1 MATEQKSVYREY
13 LLDTNNF
20 EQPRI
25 LEDQQAIAALLTRL
39 ILLEP
44 GTNPLFP
51 TMGVGLVSKY
61 RYTTQDKENDLKNDI
76 RNQISTFLPE
86 AQCTNVNLIYNED
99 KTIDIEITVDN
110 TVFVYQSSK
119 LVPITL
125 VDLLEENNQS

>member
-61 RYTTQDKENDLKNDI
+61 RYMMQDKENQLKNDI
-76 RNQISTFLPE
+76 RDQIATFLPQ
-86 AQCTNVNLIYNED
+86 ANCTNVNLIYNND

-110 TVFVYQSSK
+110 TVFVYQSNK
-119 LVPITL
+119 LIPIQL
-125 VDLLEENNQS
+125 QDLANS

>member
-61 RYTTQDKENDLKNDI
+61 RYMMQSKENQLKNDI
-76 RNQISTFLPE
+76 KNQIATFLPQ
-86 AQCTNVNLIYNED
+86 ANCTNVKLIYNND

-119 LVPITL
+119 LIPIQL
-125 VDLLEENNQS
+125 QDLANS

>member
-61 RYTTQDKENDLKNDI
+61 RYMMQDKENQLKNDI
-76 RNQISTFLPE
+76 RDQIATFLPQ
-86 AQCTNVNLIYNED
+86 ANCTNVNLIYNND

-119 LVPITL
+119 LIPIQL
-125 VDLLEENNQS
+125 QDLANS

>member
-1 MATEQKSVYREY
+1 MDESKAIYREY

-20 EQPRI
+20 EEPRI
-25 LEDQQAIAALLTRL
+25 LTDQQAIAALLTRL

-61 RYTTQDKENDLKNDI
+61 RYMMQDKESALKNDI
-76 RNQISTFLPE
+76 KNQIATFLPQ
-86 AQCTNVNLIYNED
+86 ANCTNVKLIYNSD

-110 TVFVYQSSK
+110 TVFVYQSNK
-119 LVPITL
+119 LIPIQL
-125 VDLLEENNQS
+125 IDLANS

>member
-1 MATEQKSVYREY
+1 MAAESKSIYREY

-61 RYTTQDKENDLKNDI
+61 RYMMQDKENQLKNDI
-76 RNQISTFLPE
+76 RDQIATFLPQ
-86 AQCTNVNLIYNED
+86 ANCTNVELIYNND

-119 LVPITL
+119 LIPIQL
-125 VDLLEENNQS
+125 QDLANS

>member
-61 RYTTQDKENDLKNDI
+61 RYMMQDKENQLKNDI
-76 RNQISTFLPE
+76 KNQIATFLPQ
-86 AQCTNVNLIYNED
+86 ANCTNVNLIYNND

-119 LVPITL
+119 LIPIQL
-125 VDLLEENNQS
+125 QDLANSW